1 MKWYRLDKRYSLI
14 YVKLFFLS
22 LLYVFP
28 LILADIY
35 YNDDLG
41 NAQYGVPGWSGDGR
55 PLAEAISVLLSGRR
69 SSVIDLA
76 PLPLILSM
84 LILVYALVLYA
95 KTNWDKEFNDYMQIM
110 VLLFVLVNPF
120 NMANLSYRYGC
131 IVMFAALSIPFFM
144 YSIPETISKVG
155 IAASSVAFGVII
167 MCIYQPAIC
176 MCLVLC
182 VINLFLFVIGKKK
195 KIMAE
200 LYRLPGIGVGAIGY
214 KCVIAPYYVSTS
226 DWRQAASQIV
236 GLGELGIFFSNIVR
250 TCNYIINNILGIPP
264 VNLAVLGALIA
275 FAMLSAVIYFYRDNI
290 QKKFIYKFCG
300 IIFVVAS
307 PVLTFFAT
315 FFPLLFL
322 EQAALR
328 SRVYLSV
335 GGFLLFIGI
344 MILYSAPKHKILGG
358 LLCAMCIFY
367 QYTFMYSYA
376 NALKSQNEY
385 QKYMVYNIAHD
396 LETINSD
403 GDFSTITVIG
413 TMPKARQ
420 TQLICNKYPLI
431 NELVPIYID
440 NDTWIGGVWLYRY
453 LQDGLTLEETDDL
466 DLQVINT
473 DEPIMQN
480 SVYSCYTRGEK
491 IIIYFRDT

>member
-1 MKWYRLDKRYSLI
+1 MRWYQLDKKYSNI
-14 YVKLFFLS
+14 YVKLFLLS

-41 NAQYGVPGWSGDGR
+41 RAQYGVPGWSGDGR
-55 PLAEAISVLLSGRR
+55 PLGEAIVVWLSGRR

-84 LILVYALVLYA
+84 LILVYTLVLYA
-95 KTNWDKEFNDYMQIM
+95 KTNWDKEFNEYMQIM
-110 VLLFVLVNPF
+110 ALLFVLVNPF
-120 NMANLSYRYGC
+120 NMANLSYRYDC
-131 IVMFAALSIPFFM
+131 IIMFAALSIPFLM
-144 YSIPETISKVG
+144 YSIPDTIPKAG
-155 IAASSVAFGVII
+155 IVISSFAFGIII
-167 MCIYQPAIC
+167 MSTYQPAIC

-182 VINLFLFVIGKKK
+182 VINLFLFVIGKMKN
-195 KIMAE
+195 IIVE
-200 LYRLPGIGVGAIGY
+200 LYRLSGVGAGAIVY
-214 KCVIAPYYVSTS
+214 KCAIAPHYVSKL
-226 DWRQAASQIV
+226 DWRQDASHVV
-236 GLGELGIFFSNIVR
+236 GPKDIDIFFSNIVR
-250 TCNYIINNILGIPP
+250 TCNYLKDNILGIPP
-264 VNLAVLGALIA
+264 INLAVLGALIV
-275 FAMLSAVIYFYRDNI
+275 FALLSAVIFFYRDNI
-290 QKKFIYKFCG
+290 QKKFVYRFCG
-300 IIFVVAS
+300 IIFIAVS
-307 PVLTFFAT
+307 PVLTFFAS

-344 MILYSAPKHKILGG
+344 MILYSVPKHKILGG
-358 LLCAMCIFY
+358 LLCAMCILY

-376 NALKSQNEY
+376 NALKSQYEY
-385 QKYMVYNIAHD
+385 QRYIVYNIAHD

-403 GDFSTITVIG
+403 GEFSLITVVG
-413 TMPKARQ
+413 SAPKARQ
-420 TQLICNKYPLI
+420 AQLICDKYPLI
-431 NELVPIYID
+431 NELVPVYIS

-453 LQDGLTLEETDDL
+453 LQDGLTLEATDDL

-480 SVYSCYTRGEK
+480 AVYSCYTCDEK
-491 IIIYFRDT
+491 IIIYFREP